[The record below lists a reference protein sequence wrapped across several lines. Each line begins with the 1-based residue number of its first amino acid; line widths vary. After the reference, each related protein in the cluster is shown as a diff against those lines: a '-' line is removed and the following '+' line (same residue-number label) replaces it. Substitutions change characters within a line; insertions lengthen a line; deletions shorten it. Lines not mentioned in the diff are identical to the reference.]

1 MTVTSLVIG
10 GGAGGGLVGVPN
22 VQGLPQAD
30 AEAKLRDFELVPKV
44 QTIEAEGTE
53 GTVFSQNPAAGTA
66 RPKKTVVTLLII
78 KAPVIPPNLDQ
89 QLTDIENAVADVG
102 TSVGQ
107 VATAVADVGAQVTG
121 VDGKLDSI
129 VAALT
134 DLGTKADTIGTKI
147 DGIDAKLDGVSA
159 KVDGV
164 SAKVDG
170 LDSKLDGVA
179 GGVDGLVT
187 TAGEIATGV
196 AAVETDTAAE
206 TRLQP
211 IIDRL
216 AEEPE
221 VRQGAGT
228 SKRSAT
234 SRGGSRG

>member
-129 VAALT
+129 VAALS

-159 KVDGV
+159 KVDG
-164 SAKVDG
+164 
-170 LDSKLDGVA
+170 LDSKLDGVV

-187 TAGEIATGV
+187 TAGEIATAV

-206 TRLQP
+206 TRLQT
-211 IIDRL
+211 IIDKL
-216 AEEPE
+216 DEEPE

>member
-53 GTVFSQNPAAGTA
+53 GTVFSQNPAANTA

-107 VATAVADVGAQVTG
+107 VATAVAGVSSQVTA
-121 VDGKLDSI
+121 VDGKLDGI
-129 VAALT
+129 V
-134 DLGTKADTIGTKI
+134 
-147 DGIDAKLDGVSA
+147 AKLDGVSA
-159 KVDGV
+159 KVDGLD
-164 SAKVDG
+164 AKV
-170 LDSKLDGVA
+170 DGVA
-179 GGVDGLVT
+179 GGVNGLVT
-187 TAGEIATGV
+187 TAGEIATAV

-206 TRLQP
+206 TRLQT
-211 IIDRL
+211 IIDKL
-216 AEEPE
+216 DEEPE

-228 SKRSAT
+228 SKRSTT

>member
-53 GTVFSQNPAAGTA
+53 GTVFSQNPAANTA

-107 VATAVADVGAQVTG
+107 VATAVAGVGNQVTA

-134 DLGTKADTIGTKI
+134 DLGTKADTIGTKV
-147 DGIDAKLDGVSA
+147 DGIDAKLDSVTA
-159 KVDGV
+159 KI
-164 SAKVDG
+164 DG
-170 LDSKLDGVA
+170 LDGKLDGVT
-179 GGVDGLVT
+179 GGVNGLVT
-187 TAGEIATGV
+187 ATGEIATAV

-206 TRLQP
+206 TRLQT
-211 IIDRL
+211 IIDKL
-216 AEEPE
+216 DEEPE